1 MAKHVC
7 ECMLTIEDKSF
18 VNKERETVEYVATTL
33 TIDGEAVHVT
43 VKKEDKSLLAFL
55 RRHMQEA

>member
-7 ECMLTIEDKSF
+7 ECTLMIEDKSF

-33 TIDGEAVHVT
+33 IIDGEAVRVI

-55 RRHMQEA
+55 RRHMEEA